1 MSIRLTEQDLTNY
14 IINSI
19 PGVSVRSINI
29 QKMMTVNGDVYVIRT
44 GIKFWNNP
52 SVDYIVLN
60 TYVDSMLDYEEVS
73 EAVVENIQNC
83 LRKFQGLL

>member
-14 IINSI
+14 ITNSI

-83 LRKFQGLL
+83 LRKF

>member
-14 IINSI
+14 ITNSI

-60 TYVDSMLDYEEVS
+60 TYVDSMLDYDEVS

-83 LRKFQGLL
+83 LRKF

>member
-1 MSIRLTEQDLTNY
+1 MSVRLTEQDLTNY

-83 LRKFQGLL
+83 LRKF